1 MLVFWYIM
9 IFPKFLSVAIKVCAE
24 FYLYNNFKRYP
35 CHCYFRNTPK
45 DMGKGLKSLVILVVR
60 GIWKF
65 GNACVFEPLRAGV
78 SNLQDLLLKLIVT
91 EP

>member
-1 MLVFWYIM
+1 
-9 IFPKFLSVAIKVCAE
+9 
-24 FYLYNNFKRYP
+24 
-35 CHCYFRNTPK
+35 
-45 DMGKGLKSLVILVVR
+45 MGKGLKSLVILVVR
-60 GIWKF
+60 EIWKF